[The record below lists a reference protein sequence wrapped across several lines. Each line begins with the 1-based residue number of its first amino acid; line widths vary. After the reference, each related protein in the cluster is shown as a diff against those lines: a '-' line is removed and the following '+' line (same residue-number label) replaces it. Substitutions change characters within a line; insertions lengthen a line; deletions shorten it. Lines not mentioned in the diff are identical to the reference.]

1 MVPQTLWGAHGVVS
15 PGRGWLGRCPRL
27 RTLLLELLLVYVSVP
42 FLIRLF
48 PVILTKF
55 IFLNFRE
62 CPGGESSTWA
72 SFWGAAFGV
81 GGPGWG
87 GGESTLMARGQP
99 PAAEAALPVAR
110 CVLQAFCK
118 ALTPALFAARGCDTR
133 GHAKTSVGRSLE
145 VAEGRPPVVV
155 VAQPWALG

>member
-62 CPGGESSTWA
+62 CPSGESSTWA

-81 GGPGWG
+81 GGPVLVG
-87 GGESTLMARGQP
+87 GVHSDGTGPAPSCRSGSPRGTP
-99 PAAEAALPVAR
+99 CFVS
-110 CVLQAFCK
+110 VL
-118 ALTPALFAARGCDTR
+118 
-133 GHAKTSVGRSLE
+133 
-145 VAEGRPPVVV
+145 
-155 VAQPWALG
+155 